1 MRRAALA
8 LFLLAPWA
16 AECSWGGFTA
26 VDFLIVIVFLG
37 PMYGGAVVLIREAAR
52 RTGGGWPMIILLA
65 AAYGVLQV
73 TWIDQALFNVDF
85 LNNTQFAENALG
97 ARKTWVPGLDFSAA
111 QLLSYVGNH
120 IVLTVCAPVAVV
132 ESFVGPERR
141 HRPWLRWPG
150 LTVVC
155 VLFVL
160 GSLLV
165 RADNR
170 DGFTAAP
177 LQKVVAASVVVALVA
192 AALLVAFSSRRRATH
207 ADNAREAPGLPWI
220 VVVVVVARLT
230 DDQTPGWWGVALMV
244 TATAV
249 AGGLI
254 LWWSRRP
261 GWSQR
266 HVLAA
271 GSTSLVLSALLAW
284 VVPTY
289 EPSSTLA
296 AVTGDLAVTAVAIAL
311 VGGAWWR
318 LGGRRTSTAEA
329 SRSPDADHVP

>member
-8 LFLLAPWA
+8 LFVLAPWA

-26 VDFLIVIVFLG
+26 VDFVFVVLFLA
-37 PMYGGAVVLIREAAR
+37 PMYGGAALLIRETAR
-52 RTGGGWPMIILLA
+52 RTGGGWPMIVLLA

-73 TWIDQALFNVDF
+73 SFVDQALFNVDF
-85 LNNTQFAENALG
+85 LDDTQFASNAVG
-97 ARKTWVPGLDFSAA
+97 ARRTWVPGLEFSAA

-120 IVLTVCAPVAVV
+120 VVLTVCAPIAIV
-132 ESFVGPERR
+132 ETFVSPERR

-150 LTVVC
+150 LVVTAI
-155 VLFVL
+155 LFVL
-160 GSLLV
+160 GCWIV
-165 RADNR
+165 FADTSK
-170 DGFTAAP
+170 GFLASP
-177 LQKVVAASVVVALVA
+177 LQRVVALCVVVALVA
-192 AALLVAFSSRRRATH
+192 AALLRLRLPFRSSSR
-207 ADNAREAPGLPWI
+207 APRPLWI
-220 VVVVVVARLT
+220 VLVVVAARLT
-230 DDQTPGWWGVALMV
+230 DDQVPGWWGVALMV
-244 TATAV
+244 AAMAV

-261 GWSQR
+261 DWGQG

-271 GSTSLVLSALLAW
+271 ASTSLVLAALLAW

-296 AVTGDLAVTAVAIAL
+296 AVTGDLAVTLVALAL

-318 LGGRRTSTAEA
+318 L
-329 SRSPDADHVP
+329 RSSINDGQSHGVFAPVTPWD